1 MAIIFRFF
9 IFVIL
14 CVPTLSQA
22 QTTSFE
28 TKAPHAVII
37 DHETGLV
44 LYEKNAR
51 EAIAPASMTKIMTAD
66 LVFERI
72 KSGRLA
78 LTDKFKVSEDAWR
91 RGGVKSGSSTMF
103 LNEGSTVSVEDLLRG
118 VIIQSGNDACIVL
131 AQGIAGSES
140 VFAEKMTERAK
151 AIGLESAN
159 FVNATGWPHPDHKIS
174 TIDLARL
181 ARHSIKSFP
190 DLYKIYSEESY
201 KWNNITQRNRNPL
214 LGETFGADG
223 LKTGHTEISGY
234 GFVGTAERD
243 GVRRIIVINGLE
255 SKVARRDTAR
265 SLMESAFSE
274 FDIVPVRKTQDV
286 IKAINVYLGDSK
298 TVNAVLP
305 LDVNVG
311 VSKHERNNI
320 KLEVSHAQNLIAPI
334 EKGQEIAMLK
344 IIVPGQDVQSV
355 PLIAADAVPAQKGL
369 SRVLSVL
376 KRKIKGQ

>member
-1 MAIIFRFF
+1 MPA
-9 IFVIL
+9 
-14 CVPTLSQA
+14 LSYA
-22 QTTSFE
+22 QITSFD

-37 DHETGLV
+37 DYETGLV

-72 KSGRLA
+72 KTGQLA

-103 LNEGSTVSVEDLLRG
+103 LNVGSTVSVEDLLRG

-181 ARHSIKSFP
+181 ASHSIKSFP
-190 DLYKIYSEESY
+190 DLYGIYAEESY

-214 LGETFGADG
+214 LREIFGADG
-223 LKTGHTEISGY
+223 LKTGHTEASGY
-234 GFVGTAERD
+234 GFVGTAKRD
-243 GVRRIIVINGLE
+243 GVRRIIVINGLD
-255 SKVARRDTAR
+255 SKAARRDSAR

-274 FDIVPVRKTQDV
+274 FEIVSVRKSQDI
-286 IKAINVYLGDSK
+286 IKTIDVYLGDLK

-305 LDVNVG
+305 LDINVG
-311 VSKHERNNI
+311 VSKHERNDI
-320 KLEVSHAQNLIAPI
+320 KLEVSHAQNLVAPI

-344 IIVPGQDVQSV
+344 IIVPGQDIQSV
-355 PLIAADAVPAQKGL
+355 PLVAADAVSAQKGL
-369 SRVLSVL
+369 SRVFSVL